1 MKTPLLLIP
10 TLLFSIV
17 VFSPDSPAQNVV
29 PERTV
34 RLIYFLPQG
43 ATPQPDIDERLNA
56 LIKDVQHLYANEME
70 RHGHGRKTFS
80 LETQNNT
87 AVVHHVTGQFATPHY
102 HQHTFGKITAELAK
116 QFNASRN
123 VYLIMIELASDSFE
137 NGDSCGIAT
146 LTHGDIGGG
155 YALIPATGHCV
166 IGHSGVALAAHEL
179 GHTFGLLHDFSSD
192 IYIMSY
198 GRDRR
203 VFSACA
209 ADWLSVHPYFTAGSE
224 RVDRSAVIEMLK
236 AEAVSPD
243 AIRFHFNVKDPD
255 GLHQAQLDTNTT
267 AVPGAIG
274 HAELLACQPLNGE
287 ADSTFDLVTTKLTVR
302 DTSEVGLRVIDVF
315 GNTAGASFPIQDFS
329 VTGPKIEGPWLWTL
343 VATGGQGGAAAAV
356 SGKDYLSEAT
366 DAAVTELA
374 IATHGATAGDPVGN
388 TVWTRGTIA
397 PIGKNNLEA
406 IARLLGSGLGAI
418 DRAVIYG
425 SLKLNS
431 PKQQKTL
438 MFAGSDDA
446 VKVWLNGELVHD
458 NPIDRAGAD
467 YQDFFFVTL
476 KAGENILLVAVY
488 ENTGEWSGFFG
499 FHKDTVYTV
508 MNIEGNTVAAPK
520 TPGPK
525 IEGPWLWMIAPT
537 KPQGGAHAAASGID
551 WLALASGGSV
561 TEKQI
566 AENGAT
572 AGDPVGNKV
581 WTLGKLAAFGENN
594 INDTMNAIGLGSGNI
609 ENAVAYGY
617 VAVESP
623 KAQNTTMYVGSD
635 DAVKVWLN
643 GKLIHDNPIDRG
655 ATDYQEAFP
664 VTLKH
669 GTNLLFVAI
678 YEFWGGW
685 SGFFGFENRTA
696 YRILRIPVA
705 HVSASQRPSFYW
717 IDNGMLHR
725 LVGTKVENL
734 VPSVQNATRLAVDVL
749 GDTLYWIEQT
759 DDSTGRIRRAPL
771 DGSTIQLV
779 KNLTS
784 VPLDITLDT
793 AGGKLYVTNA
803 WGKVQRLNLDGSNF
817 QPNLITGLQKPNYLA
832 LDVRRGK
839 VYWTEQTGDTTGKIQ
854 RANLD
859 GTNVQLIKELT
870 SAPRGIAL
878 DTANRKLYLANAW
891 GKVQRLNFD
900 GSNFQPNLIT
910 ALDAPESVAV
920 DTVGG
925 KIYWTELGKIRRA
938 DLTGGNSQDVV
949 TGLGQP
955 TGAVLG
961 ITAGPTPIAAAPA
974 VAARPHN
981 TVLLANYPNPFN
993 PETWIPYT
1001 LAAAADVTLMI
1012 YDARGIVV
1020 RRLALGHQSAG
1031 RYTQQSRAAYWDGR
1045 NTLGESVAS
1054 GIYFYQL
1061 HADTI
1066 SPMRKMVILK

>member
-1 MKTPLLLIP
+1 MKTPLLVILI
-10 TLLFSIV
+10 LLFTTV
-17 VFSPDSPAQNVV
+17 VFLPDSPAQNVV
-29 PERTV
+29 PERTI

-43 ATPQPDIDERLNA
+43 AAPQSDIDARLNA
-56 LIKDVQHLYANEME
+56 LITDVQHLYANEME
-70 RHGHGRKTFS
+70 RHGHGRKTFTV
-80 LETQNNT
+80 ETQNNA
-87 AVVHHVTGQFATPHY
+87 AVVHQVTGQFATPHY
-102 HQHTFGKITAELAK
+102 HQHTFGKVTAELAK
-116 QFNASRN
+116 QFDASKN
-123 VYLIMIELASDSFE
+123 IYLIMIEIASDSYE
-137 NGDSCGIAT
+137 EGNTCGTAT
-146 LTHGDIGGG
+146 HISGDIGGG
-155 YALIPATGHCV
+155 YVLIPATGHCV

-179 GHTFGLLHDFSSD
+179 GHAFELLHDFSSD
-192 IYIMSY
+192 TYIMSY
-198 GRDRR
+198 GHDRH

-209 ADWLSVHPYFTAGSE
+209 ADWLSVHPYFTAGSK
-224 RVDRSAVIEMLK
+224 RVDRPAVIEMLK
-236 AEAVSPD
+236 AEVVVPD
-243 AIRFHFNVKDPD
+243 AIHFRFSVKDPD

-267 AVPGAIG
+267 SVPGAIG
-274 HAELLACQPLNGE
+274 QAELLACQSLNGDP
-287 ADSTFDLVTTKLTVR
+287 DSTFDLVTTKLTVR
-302 DTSEVGLRVIDVF
+302 DTSEVGLRVIDAF
-315 GNTAGASFPIQDFS
+315 GNTTGASFPIQNFS

-343 VATGGQGGAAAAV
+343 VSTGTRGGAAAAA
-356 SGKDYLSEAT
+356 SGIDYLSEVT
-366 DAAVTELA
+366 DAAVTEQA
-374 IATHGATAGDPVGN
+374 IATHGATAGDSVGN
-388 TVWTRGTIA
+388 TVWIPSTIA
-397 PIGKNNLEA
+397 PIGNNNLEA
-406 IARLLGSGLGAI
+406 IARILSSGLGAI

-431 PKQQKTL
+431 AKQQKTL

-467 YQDFFFVTL
+467 YQDFFSVTL
-476 KAGENILLVAVY
+476 KAGENVLLVAVY
-488 ENTGEWSGFFG
+488 ENTAEWSGFFG

-508 MNIEGNTVAAPK
+508 MNVEGDTVAVPK

-537 KPQGGAHAAASGID
+537 EPQGGAHAAASGID

-581 WTLGKLAAFGENN
+581 WTLGKLATFGENN
-594 INDTMNAIGLGSGNI
+594 VNDTMNAIGLGRGDI

-617 VAVESP
+617 IVVESP
-623 KAQNTTMYVGSD
+623 KAQATTMYVGSD

-643 GKLIHDNPIDRG
+643 GELVHDNPIDRG
-655 ATDYQEAFP
+655 ATDYQEGFP
-664 VTLKH
+664 VTLKQ
-669 GTNLLFVAI
+669 GTNLLLVAI

-696 YRILRIPVA
+696 YRILKIPVV
-705 HVSASQRPSFYW
+705 HISASQRPSFYW

-734 VPSVQNATRLAVDVL
+734 VPSVQNATRLAVDVV

-771 DGSTIQLV
+771 DGSTLQLV
-779 KNLTS
+779 KDLTS
-784 VPLDITLDT
+784 VPFNITLDT

-803 WGKVQRLNLDGSNF
+803 WGKVQRLNLDGSSF
-817 QPNLITGLQKPNYLA
+817 EPNLITGLQSPNHLA

-859 GTNVQLIKELT
+859 GTNIQLVKELT
-870 SAPRGIAL
+870 SAPRGIAS

-900 GSNFQPNLIT
+900 GANFQPNLIT
-910 ALDAPESVAV
+910 DLDAPEGVAV

-925 KIYWTELGKIRRA
+925 KIYWTEPGKIRRA
-938 DLTGGNSQDVV
+938 DLTGGNIEDVV

-955 TGAVLG
+955 TGIVLG
-961 ITAGPTPIAAAPA
+961 ITAEPTSVAAAPA
-974 VAARPHN
+974 VAAPPHN

-1001 LAAAADVTLMI
+1001 LAAAADVTLTI
-1012 YDARGIVV
+1012 YDVRGVVV
-1020 RRLALGHQSAG
+1020 RRLALGHQPAG

-1045 NTLGESVAS
+1045 NTLGERVAS
-1054 GIYFYQL
+1054 SIYFYQL
-1061 HADTI
+1061 QADII
-1066 SPMRKMVILK
+1066 SPMRKMVLAK